1 MTPVD
6 FTADFRTLDRR
17 RKPAGRSST
26 LRPGAPGPES
36 AKLPIHDAGTV
47 RTGTLGKFN
56 DLVTALG
63 GDVSALLGRSQIDP
77 TIWADESGSLPYRS
91 LTQALEQAAA
101 ELACPDFGLRLA
113 AAQAQQG
120 ASKALGPMG
129 VAMRHAPTL
138 REALQ
143 YLVHHVHACS
153 TATRLCMEKLPGDGR
168 VFLAFEILPANPSQ
182 QRQAVEH
189 ALALTR
195 HVIDAISKGQARTA
209 EVWFSHG
216 PLSPLPVYRAHFNA
230 TVRFGQSMN
239 GLFLDEQ
246 DLDLPIPG
254 RDAQLHEI
262 ATSYIERRFPAV
274 PMNLSTRV
282 RIIITHLLADSSCS
296 HERVAAR
303 LGLHPRTLQRRLR
316 DEGESFEGIKD
327 QVRRDV
333 ALRHLGQ
340 ANVSLVKMTEILGY
354 SETSVLSR
362 SCLRWFSASPRQLRK
377 GQRRSAAD
385 ASTCSLG

>member
-1 MTPVD
+1 MPAPVVAKPQ
-6 FTADFRTLDRR
+6 ADDT
-17 RKPAGRSST
+17 
-26 LRPGAPGPES
+26 
-36 AKLPIHDAGTV
+36 GTV
-47 RTGTLGKFN
+47 RTGTLGRLQE
-56 DLVTALG
+56 LVTALG
-63 GDVSALLGRSQIDP
+63 GDASALLGKSQIDAALL
-77 TIWADESGSLPYRS
+77 ADENGAVAYRS
-91 LTQALEQAAA
+91 LAQVLEHAAA
-101 ELACPDFGLRLA
+101 ELACPDFGMRLA
-113 AAQAQQG
+113 AAQARQG
-120 ASKALGPMG
+120 ATKALGPMG

-143 YLVHHVHACS
+143 YLVHHMHACS

-168 VFLAFEILPANPSQ
+168 VFMAFEIVPANPAQ

-195 HVIDAISKGQARTA
+195 HVVDAISKGQARVS
-209 EVWFSHG
+209 EVWFSHA
-216 PLSPLPVYRAHFNA
+216 PLNPTSVYRANFGA
-230 TVRFGQSMN
+230 TARFGQSMN
-239 GLFLDEQ
+239 GLFFEER
-246 DLDLPIPG
+246 DLDLPVPE

-262 ATSYIERRFPAV
+262 ATSYIERRFPGV
-274 PMNLSTRV
+274 PMRLSTRV

-340 ANVSLVKMTEILGY
+340 ANISLVKMTEILGY

-385 ASTCSLG
+385 PAPCSLG